1 MLKLTFHPSWFTN
14 NPGQNYHKAKVA
26 INDAP
31 QQQWYPAPGI
41 SDCNPCTPTNLTDPL
56 LMKELYRLFLFFLLF
71 IVGYPAF
78 AADAPKNVRA
88 IVSGIVTYTRWP
100 ALSGPPR
107 LCIFSTS
114 RYTYSLAQEQPEAL
128 PYKPVIVRNTE
139 EALNTV
145 CDGFYFG
152 SESPSQ
158 QAKLTAEYPS
168 RPLLLIAEQNSEC
181 AIGSAF
187 CLIINDKRV
196 RFSVNLD
203 VLTHSGVRVSPDVLM
218 LARNNAHE

>member
-1 MLKLTFHPSWFTN
+1 
-14 NPGQNYHKAKVA
+14 
-26 INDAP
+26 
-31 QQQWYPAPGI
+31 
-41 SDCNPCTPTNLTDPL
+41 
-56 LMKELYRLFLFFLLF
+56 MKEFYRLFFIFLLF

-114 RYTYSLAQEQPEAL
+114 RYTYSLAQEHPEAL

-181 AIGSAF
+181 TIGSAF

-203 VLTHSGVRVSPDVLM
+203 VLTHSGVRVNPDVLM